1 MLKIRLK
8 RVGRK
13 HDPSFRIVVT
23 EHTAPV
29 QGGYLESIGFYN
41 AAQKQLQLDKERA
54 AHWISNGAQ
63 PSPVVHNILVREGVL
78 NAPKIQVHNRPIKK
92 EEEVVAEEAPKA
104 EAPEETPA
112 TEAPSE
118 EVATEEVVV
127 EEVPATAEGGAPQDA
142 VVTEEIPATTEAETT
157 QDEAVV
163 EEAPASAEA
172 SEEAPVQEGEK

>member
-78 NAPKIQVHNRPIKK
+78 NAPKIQVHNRPLKK
-92 EEEVVAEEAPKA
+92 EEEVVATAEGGAPQDA
-104 EAPEETPA
+104 VAEETPVA
-112 TEAPSE
+112 EAPSE

-127 EEVPATAEGGAPQDA
+127 EEAPVAEEVPATAEGGAPQDA
-142 VVTEEIPATTEAETT
+142 VV
-157 QDEAVV
+157 V
-163 EEAPASAEA
+163 EEVSASAEA
-172 SEEAPVQEGEK
+172 SEEAPAQEGEK

>member
-78 NAPKIQVHNRPIKK
+78 NAPKIQVHVRPVKK
-92 EEEVVAEEAPKA
+92 EEEVVAATEEGAPKA
-104 EAPEETPA
+104 EGASEEEVVE
-112 TEAPSE
+112 EAPQEEVSQE
-118 EVATEEVVV
+118 EVATEEVPT
-127 EEVPATAEGGAPQDA
+127 EVAQE
-142 VVTEEIPATTEAETT
+142 V
-157 QDEAVV
+157 
-163 EEAPASAEA
+163 A
-172 SEEAPVQEGEK
+172 SEEGEK

>member
-23 EHTAPV
+23 EHTAPAK
-29 QGGYLESIGFYN
+29 GGYLESIGFYN

-78 NAPKIQVHNRPIKK
+78 NAPKIQVHNRPVKK
-92 EEEVVAEEAPKA
+92 EEEVVAEEAATPA
-104 EAPEETPA
+104 EGATDAEVAEEAPLEETATEEVSVEETPA
-112 TEAPSE
+112 TA
-118 EVATEEVVV
+118 EEVV
-127 EEVPATAEGGAPQDA
+127 A
-142 VVTEEIPATTEAETT
+142 
-157 QDEAVV
+157 
-163 EEAPASAEA
+163 EEAPASADA
-172 SEEAPVQEGEK
+172 TEEAPKEEGEK